1 MIGTSKKTTHIQL
14 NQIKQLVQTKYQGN
28 LEIKSDRQ
36 GFSLE
41 RNIGFNIQEFTIQIL
56 KEEILFV
63 LINTALKN
71 ETQDVQ
77 LFLEKNYI
85 SLSLYYSYQ
94 KRLNQF

>member
-41 RNIGFNIQEFTIQIL
+41 RNIGFNIQEFTI
-56 KEEILFV
+56 
-63 LINTALKN
+63 
-71 ETQDVQ
+71 
-77 LFLEKNYI
+77 
-85 SLSLYYSYQ
+85 
-94 KRLNQF
+94 